1 MFLLQLNNP
10 LHILISDSPLVM
22 WHFTESII
30 VIDLE
35 IRDSLGILILINS
48 SQAVPIMQISQAIF
62 SYFLTIIILYLIF
75 KTLFILLPFLSWR
88 LLFFEPHIWVSF
100 NTVHTFQFFLTAHL
114 MFLFIVLAHWL
125 YLKLFVRILSITSG
139 KKHAIFLHLFLS
151 CEIIIWEYIEAMSL

>member
-88 LLFFEPHIWVSF
+88 LLFFEPHI
-100 NTVHTFQFFLTAHL
+100 
-114 MFLFIVLAHWL
+114 
-125 YLKLFVRILSITSG
+125 
-139 KKHAIFLHLFLS
+139 
-151 CEIIIWEYIEAMSL
+151 